1 MAAEA
6 PPQTIVIGQG
16 PVANAIAG
24 KLASAGHNVLQVG
37 LRGGSRADFAAL
49 VPPKQVWPLQPEA
62 AVEAP
67 EPARVAD
74 SIMMELGSDGLIH
87 VSVDGQPSIVP
98 AHIVIA
104 SSRAAARLMPQLNL
118 KLPLRPVRCHVV
130 MLKKAVSLAP
140 VTYLPRGTIH
150 ALPEGGI
157 LYDGLID
164 PRQATF
170 LAVPDLAVQS
180 ALEDWLARQGAEPA
194 AAPEIA
200 TSATTPD
207 FLPALGQWP
216 ELPQLWL
223 GVGWHVYGP
232 AVAGSL
238 ATKLAAMM
246 DGEVNTDIEISRL
259 EPARFHTGRWEKTER
274 PAWLPEH
281 AQPQLVGGLKE
292 VTRAD
297 TVNTI
302 DAPTVERGKNVQMI
316 ETPTVQRAG
325 QPQINTRPAKGKAQ
339 VAQLG
344 KKLV

>member
-1 MAAEA
+1 MEK
-6 PPQTIVIGQG
+6 PQTIVIGQG

-24 KLASAGHNVLQVG
+24 KLAGAGHNVSQVG
-37 LRGGSRADFAAL
+37 LRGGSRADFPAFTL
-49 VPPKQVWPLQPEA
+49 PKQAWPLQPEA

-67 EPARVAD
+67 APARIAD
-74 SIMMELGSDGLIH
+74 SVMMETGSDGLIH
-87 VSVDGQPSIVP
+87 VSIDGQPSVVP

-104 SSRAAARLMPQLNL
+104 SSRAAARLLPQLNL

-130 MLKKAVSLAP
+130 MLKKPVGLEA
-140 VTYLPRGTIH
+140 VTYLARGAIH

-170 LAVPDLAVQS
+170 LAEPDPAVQG
-180 ALEDWLARQGAEPA
+180 ALEDWLAKQGAEPA
-194 AAPEIA
+194 AAPEIM

-207 FLPALGQWP
+207 FLPAFGAWP

-223 GVGWHVYGP
+223 SVGWHVYGP
-232 AVAGSL
+232 AVAGGM

-246 DGEVNTDIEISRL
+246 GGEVNTDIEISRL
-259 EPARFHTGRWEKTER
+259 DAARFHVGRWEKTER
-274 PAWLPEH
+274 PAWLPERS
-281 AQPQLVGGLKE
+281 QPQLVGGLKE

-302 DAPTVERGKNVQMI
+302 DTPTIERGKTVQMI
-316 ETPTVQRAG
+316 DTPTVQRAG
-325 QPQINTRPAKGKAQ
+325 QGQINTRSSKGKAQ

-344 KKLV
+344 KKIS